1 MGKKTA
7 CFALIIALLCSV
19 VTACAKNGTVESWTC
34 SACGNEATDSF
45 CSHCGQPREQ
55 ANADSVSDITA
66 QETPAVDIAVKTEAV
81 EVNYQILSELP
92 EMFTERRLSDDE
104 VAALKN
110 ADLETLREKIS
121 TPADFAAW
129 IDTQDGTYFSHI
141 TSNDAGQRTYG
152 AEVCFSW
159 WQQGNLGTPEAD
171 TIAVH
176 VLSDDIQDIGHL
188 VAVTDYENCEDYI
201 VRSGVVIPTD
211 GGYYIYSLD
220 YETNFAQTS
229 NGWDERIPLIFVES
243 LEDIIPF
250 FGSEADSAYPTGTTL
265 TQLFYFP
272 QDEQVILD
280 LVNGVYFAD
289 GNAEELYRDDEY
301 LNGWEDRTYGH
312 IKPENIGNYQL
323 STMLGGTTLTA
334 EEAYALLD
342 CTPEEVKERVKTAGD
357 MLMYMLAAQ
366 IGDCG
371 GDRTKT
377 INGNEWHY
385 NLNAFQ
391 VMERRLGN
399 CGSAA
404 NLANYLLEGDYDE
417 IGFILHA
424 YYIGSMGGHVY
435 NYILYEGEYY
445 IVDFSWYIFANY
457 SPSNDFPVV
466 KLSKLEDYKNQVNNV
481 YGDVCMVLAHTSTGQ
496 HLPNVFDDAAG
507 KYAVPE
513 GAEYT
518 VLYQESGDNCYQVA
532 EYPLDRAELD
542 WTSYQ

>member
-1 MGKKTA
+1 MGKKTV
-7 CFALIIALLCSV
+7 CIALIIALLCSV
-19 VTACAKNGTVESWTC
+19 VTACGKNEAVESWTC
-34 SACGNEATDSF
+34 SACGNEATDNF

-55 ANADSVSDITA
+55 ANADSEPDITA
-66 QETPAVDIAVKTEAV
+66 RETPVADTAVKTEIT

-92 EMFTERRLSDDE
+92 ELFTECRLSDDE

-129 IDTQDGTYFSHI
+129 IDTQDGTYTSHI
-141 TSNDAGQRTYG
+141 FSNDAGQRTYG
-152 AEVCFSW
+152 AEFDFSW
-159 WQQGNLGTPEAD
+159 WQQGMLGTPVAN
-171 TIAVH
+171 TLAAHI
-176 VLSDDIQDIGHL
+176 LSDDIQGIGQL
-188 VAVTDYENCEDYI
+188 EVVTDYEPCEDYV
-201 VRSGVVIPTD
+201 VRSGVVIPTE
-211 GGYYIYSLD
+211 GGYYIYSVD
-220 YETNFAQTS
+220 YETNYAQTS

-243 LEDIIPF
+243 LQDIIPF
-250 FGSEADSAYPTGTTL
+250 FGSEADADYIGATL

-272 QDEQVILD
+272 QDEQIILD
-280 LVNGVYFAD
+280 LVNGVYVAD
-289 GNAEELYRDDEY
+289 GSAEELYRNDEY
-301 LNGWEDRTYGH
+301 LSGWEERTYGH
-312 IKPENIGNYQL
+312 IKPENIGSYQL
-323 STMLGGTTLTA
+323 SSMLGGTTLTA

-342 CTPEEVKERVKTAGD
+342 CAPEEVKERVKTAGD

-385 NLNAFQ
+385 NLNAFE

-399 CGSAA
+399 CGSSA

-424 YYIGSMGGHVY
+424 YYIGEGGGHVY

-445 IVDFSWYIFANY
+445 IVDFSWYIFSNY

-466 KLSKLEDYKNQVNNV
+466 KLSKLEDYKDQVNNI
-481 YGDVCMVLAHTSTGQ
+481 YGGVCMALAHTSTGQ

-518 VLYQESGDNCYQVA
+518 VLYQENGDNCYQVA

-542 WTSYQ
+542 WISYQ